1 MLPLASQFEYIQD
14 ETGRWRGR
22 NGTGALPLYT
32 RCIKCNKL
40 HMYKLR
46 EFVLSEVCMLNWS
59 VYDGQ
64 MVGLVALEVK
74 LYVRF
79 HRLQHT

>member
-1 MLPLASQFEYIQD
+1 
-14 ETGRWRGR
+14 
-22 NGTGALPLYT
+22 
-32 RCIKCNKL
+32 
-40 HMYKLR
+40 MYKLR